1 MESLTKLPKIGST
14 ESFRT
19 MGPLARR
26 EARNGLLF
34 ICPWIIGFLIFTL
47 LPMLATLGFSFM
59 NLRLMDNPLDLSR
72 FVGLS
77 NYAAFLKD
85 PQVWNVRPG
94 STPGSL
100 WVTIRYGLIAIPV
113 AILLPMGIAVLVNSP
128 YVKGRTFFRAMFYM
142 PYIVPF
148 IASIFLWAG
157 VLNPQFGWI
166 NLILLRLGVP
176 RASLPGWIFDPNWVY
191 PAYVILG
198 IWGIGNA
205 MLTMLASMQAVP
217 TDLYDAAKVDGA
229 GGLARFVYVTFPM
242 ISPVVFYN
250 LILSVVA
257 LFQYFLVPLALNT
270 GNTSGFPGGLT
281 MFYNLYLYRTFFVF
295 QNMSY
300 GSTLAWSLFIL
311 ILIVTLALFATAR
324 FWVYYAGEK
333 Q

>member
-1 MESLTKLPKIGST
+1 M
-14 ESFRT
+14 
-19 MGPLARR
+19 
-26 EARNGLLF
+26 
-34 ICPWIIGFLIFTL
+34 
-47 LPMLATLGFSFM
+47 
-59 NLRLMDNPLDLSR
+59 
-72 FVGLS
+72 
-77 NYAAFLKD
+77 
-85 PQVWNVRPG
+85 
-94 STPGSL
+94 
-100 WVTIRYGLIAIPV
+100 TIRYGLLAIPV
-113 AILLPMGIAVLVNSP
+113 GILLPMGIAVLVNSEAL
-128 YVKGRTFFRAMFYM
+128 KGRTFFRAMFYM

-148 IASIFLWAG
+148 IASIFLWSG
-157 VLNPQFGWI
+157 VLNPQFGWV
-166 NLILLRLGVP
+166 NLILLSLGVP
-176 RASLPGWIFDPNWVY
+176 RESLPGWIFDVNWVY

-229 GGLARFVYVTFPM
+229 GGLARFAYVTFPM

-270 GNTSGFPGGLT
+270 GNTAGFPGGLT

-300 GSTLAWSLFIL
+300 GSTLAWSLFII
-311 ILIVTLALFATAR
+311 ILIVTLVLFATAR
-324 FWVYYAGEK
+324 FWVYYAGER

>member
-1 MESLTKLPKIGST
+1 
-14 ESFRT
+14 

-34 ICPWIIGFLIFTL
+34 VSPWLVGFLVFTV

-59 NLRLMDNPLDLSR
+59 NLKLLDNPLDLSK
-72 FVGLS
+72 FVGLK

-85 PQVWNVRPG
+85 AQVWNVRPG
-94 STPGSL
+94 SSPGSL
-100 WVTIRYGLIAIPV
+100 WVTIRYALIAIPV
-113 AILLPMGIAVLVNSP
+113 SILFPMGIAALVNSQAL
-128 YVKGRTFFRAMFYM
+128 KGRTFFRAMFYM

-148 IASIFLWAG
+148 VASIFLWAG
-157 VLNPQFGWI
+157 VLNPQFGWV
-166 NLILLRLGVP
+166 NLILLQLGVP
-176 RASLPGWIFDPNWVY
+176 RENLPGWIFDIHWVY

-217 TDLYDAAKVDGA
+217 SDLYDAAKVDGA
-229 GGLARFVYVTFPM
+229 GALARFVYVTFPM

-270 GNTSGFPGGLT
+270 GNTAGFPGGLT
-281 MFYNLYLYRTFFVF
+281 MFYNLYLYLTFFVY
-295 QNMSY
+295 QQMSY
-300 GSTLAWSLFIL
+300 GSTLAWALFLIIL
-311 ILIVTLALFATAR
+311 AVTLIIFATAR
-324 FWVYYAGEK
+324 YWVYYAGER

>member
-1 MESLTKLPKIGST
+1 MQIPTRIPKIGRT
-14 ESFRT
+14 ASFRS

-34 ICPWIIGFLIFTL
+34 ISPWIVGFLAFTL
-47 LPMLATLGFSFM
+47 VPMLATLAFSFM
-59 NLRLMDNPLDLSR
+59 NLKLLDNPLDPSR
-72 FVGLS
+72 FVGLK
-77 NYAAFLKD
+77 NYTALLND
-85 PQVWNVRPG
+85 SQVWNVRPD
-94 STPGSL
+94 STPGSF
-100 WVTIRYGLIAIPV
+100 WVTVRYGLLAIPV
-113 AILLPMGIAVLVNSP
+113 SILVPMGIAVLVNSP
-128 YVKGRTFFRAMFYM
+128 SLKGRTFFRAMFYM

-157 VLNPQFGWI
+157 VLNPQFGWV

-176 RASLPGWIFDPNWVY
+176 RGSLPGWIFDVQWVY

-217 TDLYDAAKVDGA
+217 TELYDAARVDGA

-281 MFYNLYLYRTFFVF
+281 MFYNLYLYLTFFVY

-300 GSTLAWSLFIL
+300 GSTLAWSLFVIIL
-311 ILIVTLALFATAR
+311 VVTLILFATAR

>member
-1 MESLTKLPKIGST
+1 MENLIRLPKTGSPET
-14 ESFRT
+14 IRN

-26 EARNGLLF
+26 EFRNGLLF
-34 ICPWIIGFLIFTL
+34 ISPWIIGFLVFTL
-47 LPMLATLGFSFM
+47 FPMLATLVFSFM
-59 NLRLMDNPLDLSR
+59 NLRLTDNPLDPSK
-72 FVGLS
+72 FVGLH
-77 NYAAFLKD
+77 NYAALLKD
-85 PQVWNVRPG
+85 AQVWNIRPD

-113 AILLPMGIAVLVNSP
+113 GILLPMGIALLVNNP
-128 YVKGRTFFRAMFYM
+128 ALKGQNFFRSMFYM

-148 IASIFLWAG
+148 VASIFLWAG
-157 VLNPQFGWI
+157 VLNPEFGWV
-166 NLILLRLGVP
+166 NMTLLALGVP
-176 RASLPGWIFDPNWVY
+176 RSDLPGWINDINWVY
-191 PAYVILG
+191 PAYVLLG

-205 MLTMLASMQAVP
+205 MLTMLAGMQAVP

-229 GGLARFVYVTFPM
+229 GSFARFAYVTFPM

-270 GNTSGFPGGLT
+270 GNAAGFPGGAT

-300 GSTLAWSLFIL
+300 GSTLAWALFII
-311 ILIVTLALFATAR
+311 ILIVTVALFATAR
-324 FWVYYAGEK
+324 YWVYYAGER